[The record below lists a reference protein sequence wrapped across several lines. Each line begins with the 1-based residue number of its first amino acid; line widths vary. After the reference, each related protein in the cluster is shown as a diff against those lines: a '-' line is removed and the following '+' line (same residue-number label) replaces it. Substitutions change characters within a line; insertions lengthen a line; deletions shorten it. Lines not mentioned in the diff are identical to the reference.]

1 MSKAETKFAI
11 IGIGNCGNQVAYLAE
26 KKYGTLFESIY
37 INTSSSDLSQIQPS
51 NENLVFKIGD
61 EDEVEGSGKNR
72 SKMKEYLRSDIKN
85 ILEDENLQNAI
96 VSKKYVFVIAS
107 VAGGTGSGAGP
118 VLFSLIEQQYPE
130 VHFILVSVL
139 PYLES
144 SLMEHGNSKEF
155 LEELYNK
162 LDSPTYMIYDNE
174 TVYDQPATVSLT
186 TVNNEIVED
195 LRVLTGVDNLSTP
208 YESIDP
214 ADMESILTTPG
225 RVIVVRLKKN
235 LTEKAMEDTAI
246 DDMIIRAIK
255 RSCHAETD
263 RNKRCLKWGIITHFT
278 EEVNKLYRP
287 AMPKLADFLG
297 NPKERFNHNAINTTG
312 HDDQNFLYLIASGLS
327 PINDR
332 TKKIDDRILQLL
344 SNEDEDKKDEF
355 ISNTNGVSYNVMEE
369 RKKQDRKANQKAT
382 LKISETFDKF
392 M

>member
-1 MSKAETKFAI
+1 
-11 IGIGNCGNQVAYLAE
+11 
-26 KKYGTLFESIY
+26 
-37 INTSSSDLSQIQPS
+37 
-51 NENLVFKIGD
+51 
-61 EDEVEGSGKNR
+61 
-72 SKMKEYLRSDIKN
+72 MKEYLRSDIKN
-85 ILEDENLQNAI
+85 ILEDEKLQNAI

-355 ISNTNGVSYNVMEE
+355 ISNANGVSYNVMEE

>member
-11 IGIGNCGNQVAYLAE
+11 IGIGNCGNQVAYLTE

-355 ISNTNGVSYNVMEE
+355 ISNANGVSYNVMEE

>member
-263 RNKRCLKWGIITHFT
+263 RNKRCIKWGIITHFT

-355 ISNTNGVSYNVMEE
+355 ISNANGVSYNVMEE

>member
-344 SNEDEDKKDEF
+344 TNEDEDKKDEF
-355 ISNTNGVSYNVMEE
+355 ISNANGVSYNVMEE

>member
-85 ILEDENLQNAI
+85 ILEDEKLQNAI

-355 ISNTNGVSYNVMEE
+355 ISNANGVSYNVMEE

>member
-355 ISNTNGVSYNVMEE
+355 ISNANGVSYNVMEE

>member
-195 LRVLTGVDNLSTP
+195 LRVLTGIDNLSTP

-225 RVIVVRLKKN
+225 RVIVIRLKKN

-263 RNKRCLKWGIITHFT
+263 RNKRCIKWGIITHFT

-355 ISNTNGVSYNVMEE
+355 ISNANGVSYNVMEE